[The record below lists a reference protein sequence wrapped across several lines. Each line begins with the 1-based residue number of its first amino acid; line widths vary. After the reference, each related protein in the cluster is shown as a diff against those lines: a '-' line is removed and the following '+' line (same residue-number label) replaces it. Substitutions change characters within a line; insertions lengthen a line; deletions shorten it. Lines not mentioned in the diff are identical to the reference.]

1 MRSTS
6 RRPPNVVRG
15 LPRETTLRP
24 SRGRYSGEITAPIL
38 LLRFPDGDVEYRSRL
53 DDLAVGTRI
62 RARGA
67 TWRVGAL
74 DGATVMLQS
83 VETESPDG
91 GTAGPLVLPDP
102 LGDKPLTLEVLA
114 EV

>member
-1 MRSTS
+1 VRFTS
-6 RRPPNVVRG
+6 SRPPNKELG
-15 LPRETTLRP
+15 LPCGTTPCRSP
-24 SRGRYSGEITAPIL
+24 AKVQWRNRYAHFPAPL
-38 LLRFPDGDVEYRSRL
+38 PDGDVEYRSRL
-53 DDLAVGTRI
+53 DGLAVGTRI

-74 DGATVMLQS
+74 DGATVILES

-102 LGDKPLTLEVLA
+102 LGDRPLTLEVLA
-114 EV
+114 EA